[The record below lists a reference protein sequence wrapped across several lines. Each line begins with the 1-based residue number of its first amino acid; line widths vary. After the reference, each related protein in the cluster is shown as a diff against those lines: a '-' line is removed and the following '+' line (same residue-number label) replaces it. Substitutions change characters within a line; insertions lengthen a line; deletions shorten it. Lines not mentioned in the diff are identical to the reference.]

1 MSKYIDFK
9 FELKKKLRDLG
20 VKYNNKIKWKNI
32 IPFNSD
38 AYKEIK
44 NSSKQGKK
52 ILIATGTGG
61 HLTFS
66 HFDAVLGV
74 ALNRYG
80 SNIEFFLCDSIL
92 PACAMSVSSEINEY
106 KFSKN
111 GPKSICESCIHSG
124 KFALDGIGFCINY
137 YSDFISKEEINKIN
151 LIANQISFDDMKT
164 YEEDGI
170 LIGEHALAGTY
181 RYYSVGDVKEEETKE
196 AILKRFFLAALIAK
210 KVSENIF
217 SLKKYEIVILH
228 HGIYVPQGIIAQ
240 VAKKYNVK
248 VVTYTVA
255 YKKKAFI
262 FSHDE
267 SYEKTMMNEPVDL
280 WKNIDLDKKIEKR
293 IIDYLISRRHG
304 HNDWTYY
311 FKNPDFNIK
320 QALVKYGVDIN
331 RPIISIVP
339 NIIWDAQ
346 LIYPNN
352 IFKNMMEWLFETLS
366 FFENT
371 NLQLIIRSHP
381 GEINSERITKQQV
394 KMEIL
399 KKYKKLPNNFYLIG
413 PEDSLSTYGLADYS
427 NTVIIYA
434 TKLGMEFAPFGTNII
449 CAGESYVKNKGFT
462 FDPKNKEEYFSLLK
476 SLPFKEKLSKEK
488 IELAKKYAYH
498 FFFRRSIEISSL
510 VHTPDLWPNFNI
522 KSDFYND
529 LIKKK
534 DKGLDKIC
542 RSIIDGSP
550 IVYNDEDYLN

>member
-1 MSKYIDFK
+1 
-9 FELKKKLRDLG
+9 
-20 VKYNNKIKWKNI
+20 
-32 IPFNSD
+32 
-38 AYKEIK
+38 
-44 NSSKQGKK
+44 
-52 ILIATGTGG
+52 
-61 HLTFS
+61 
-66 HFDAVLGV
+66 
-74 ALNRYG
+74 
-80 SNIEFFLCDSIL
+80 
-92 PACAMSVSSEINEY
+92 MSVSSKINEY
-106 KFSKN
+106 RFSKN
-111 GPKSICESCIHSG
+111 GPKSLCESCIHSG
-124 KFALDGIGFCINY
+124 KFALDEIGFYTNY
-137 YSDFISKEEINKIN
+137 YSDFISKEEINIIN

-164 YEEDGI
+164 YEEDGVF
-170 LIGEHALAGTY
+170 IGEHALAGTY

-280 WKNIDLDKKIEKR
+280 WKNINFNKKIEKR

-304 HNDWTYY
+304 LNDWTYY

-331 RPIISIVP
+331 RPIITIVP

-394 KMEIL
+394 KKEIL

-427 NTVIIYA
+427 NAVIIYA

-449 CAGESYVKNKGFT
+449 CGGESYVKNKGFT
-462 FDPKNKEEYFSLLK
+462 FDPKNKEEYFTLLR

-510 VHTPDLWPNFNI
+510 IHTPDLWPNFNI

>member
-1 MSKYIDFK
+1 MLKNIDFK

-20 VKYNNKIKWKNI
+20 LKYHNKIKWKKI

-44 NSSKQGKK
+44 NISQKGKK

-80 SNIEFFLCDSIL
+80 SNIEFLLCDKIL
-92 PACAMSVSSEINEY
+92 PACAMSVSSTIDEH

-111 GPKSICESCIHSG
+111 GPKSLCQSCIHSG
-124 KFALDGIGFCINY
+124 KFALDEIGFFINY
-137 YSDFISKEEINKIN
+137 YSDFISKEDTIKID
-151 LIANQISFDDMKT
+151 LKVKKISFEDMKN
-164 YEEDGI
+164 YQEDGI
-170 LIGEHALAGTY
+170 YIGEHALAGAY
-181 RYYSVGDVKEEETKE
+181 RYYSVGDIENEETKE
-196 AILKRFFLAALIAK
+196 AVLKRFFLAALIVK
-210 KVSENIF
+210 KISENIF
-217 SLKKYEIVILH
+217 LKKNYDIVILH
-228 HGIYVPQGIIAQ
+228 HGIYVPQGIISQ
-240 VAKKYNVK
+240 VAKKYNIK

-267 SYEKTMMNEPVDL
+267 SYEKTMMNEPVNL
-280 WKNIDLDKKIEKR
+280 WKNINFNKKIEKR
-293 IIDYLISRRHG
+293 ILDYLISRRHG

-311 FKNPDFNIK
+311 FKNPNFNIK
-320 QALVKYGVDIN
+320 EALIKYGVDIN
-331 RPIISIVP
+331 KPIISIMP

-366 FFENT
+366 FFENS
-371 NLQLIIRSHP
+371 NLQIIIRSHP
-381 GEINSERITKQQV
+381 GEINSERVTKQQV
-394 KMEIL
+394 KREIL
-399 KKYKKLPNNFYLIG
+399 RKYKKLPNNFYLIG

-427 NTVIIYA
+427 NAVIIYA

-462 FDPKNKEEYFSLLK
+462 FDPKNKEEYFYLLK

-510 VHTPDLWPNFNI
+510 EHKPTSWPNFNL
-522 KSDFYND
+522 KFDFYNE
-529 LIKKK
+529 LIDKK
-534 DKGLDKIC
+534 DRGLDKIC
-542 RSIIDGSP
+542 RSIIDGTP
-550 IVYNDEDYLN
+550 IVYNDENYLN